1 MTPTQR
7 IARDIAGQDPRD
19 AYRELACQCFS
30 PAEAA
35 EIVAGTSTAL
45 QGKITDD
52 IDRIEAQI
60 KSTIECSVRIGDR
73 LEDEINW

>member
-1 MTPTQR
+1 MTPTRR

-19 AYRELACQCFS
+19 AYKELISQRFS

-35 EIVAGTSTAL
+35 EIVAGTSLAL
-45 QGKITDD
+45 QKKITDD
-52 IDRIEAQI
+52 RNEIEAQI

-73 LEDEINW
+73 LKDEINW